1 MEVENKRKKREWVK
15 TAAIIFLVV
24 LLILTFFSQTIMNHS
39 LPEVA
44 TQMVASG
51 TINAKIRGSGTVT
64 ANEAYEVVLK
74 QTRKVQSVMVKEG
87 QAVNAG
93 DVLFILESEESDE
106 VKAAQDALEQ
116 AELAYQKALLS
127 QSNTSAQDKRALE
140 KAQKAYD
147 DALAEYKA
155 YTSVDVSQL
164 TAEINSAKAQL
175 QAANQQKTTADA
187 AVTSEKSVLTEA
199 ENQIT
204 NLTAQ
209 ISELQTIQDKN
220 NELAAANAA
229 LSRDQIIYGKSY
241 EKLEDRA
248 KADVLNPLDDVEV
261 DNRMAAYAK
270 DINLLIVLGFSEEE
284 AKSMSDA
291 YTSIKAD
298 KDAVIKAET
307 ALERLLNAS
316 PYVEKADQVPLALS
330 IAQHGLEAVQATVAN
345 HEANLRTL
353 HQSATA
359 AQTAVDSA
367 QAAVDNL
374 SKAQTAATT
383 LTDAKNA
390 LEDLIFNQSLGS
402 DVPLDLKAQKEN
414 LDELRKNLQDLKKDY
429 DAAEVTA
436 NVSGTIGTISATAG
450 NTIGAGSP
458 LATINVTSRGY
469 TIQIQVTNEQAK
481 QVKLGDTAN
490 VVNYYWGSDITATL
504 EGIKNASGGK
514 GKILEFKITGD
525 VEPGTNLTLS
535 IGQKSASY
543 DALVPNSAVR
553 TDTNGTFVLA
563 IVSKNSPL
571 GNRYIATRVDVQE
584 LAKDDNLTA
593 VSGLSSGDYVITT
606 STKPVEAG
614 TQVRLVDD
622 Q

>member
-127 QSNTSAQDKRALE
+127 QSNTTAQDKRALE

-175 QAANQQKTTADA
+175 QAANQQKTAADS
-187 AVTSEKSVLTEA
+187 AVTSA
-199 ENQIT
+199 ETAYNQAKTQIT
-204 NLTAQ
+204 DLTTQ
-209 ISELQTIQDKN
+209 ISELQTIQDKY
-220 NELAAANAA
+220 NELSAANAA
-229 LSRDQIIYGKSY
+229 LSRDQIIYGDAYARLSSLAGGD
-241 EKLEDRA
+241 E
-248 KADVLNPLDDVEV
+248 
-261 DNRMAAYAK
+261 NRMAAFAK
-270 DINLLIVLGFSEEE
+270 ATDLIIEADGSITPEE
-284 AKSMSDA
+284 AKTMSTA
-291 YTSIKAD
+291 YTTITAD
-298 KDAVIKAET
+298 KNAISAAELEVSRLVSASSLVTDASQVAG
-307 ALERLLNAS
+307 ALAS
-316 PYVEKADQVPLALS
+316 AQSNLAA
-330 IAQHGLEAVQATVAN
+330 AQMTVSGF
-345 HEANLRTL
+345 EANLRTL
-353 HQSATA
+353 QQSATA

-402 DVPLDLKAQKEN
+402 DVPLDLKAQKDN

-481 QVKLGDTAN
+481 QVKLGDTAD
-490 VVNYYWGSDITATL
+490 VVNYYWGSDIAATL

-563 IVSKNSPL
+563 IVSKSSPL

>member
-127 QSNTSAQDKRALE
+127 QSNTTAQDKRALE

-353 HQSATA
+353 QQSATA

-514 GKILEFKITGD
+514 GKVLEFKITGD

>member
-175 QAANQQKTTADA
+175 QAANQQKTAADA
-187 AVTSEKSVLTEA
+187 AVTSA
-199 ENQIT
+199 ETAYNQAKTQIT
-204 NLTAQ
+204 DLTTQ
-209 ISELQTIQDKN
+209 ISELQTIQDKY
-220 NELAAANAA
+220 NELSAANAA
-229 LSRDQIIYGKSY
+229 LSRDQIIYGDAYARLSSLAGGD
-241 EKLEDRA
+241 E
-248 KADVLNPLDDVEV
+248 
-261 DNRMAAYAK
+261 NRMAAFAK
-270 DINLLIVLGFSEEE
+270 ATNLIIEADGSITPEE
-284 AKSMSDA
+284 AKTMSTA
-291 YTSIKAD
+291 YTTITAD
-298 KDAVIKAET
+298 KNTISAAELEVSRLVSASSLVTDAAQVAG
-307 ALERLLNAS
+307 ALAS
-316 PYVEKADQVPLALS
+316 AQSNLAA
-330 IAQHGLEAVQATVAN
+330 AQMTVSGF
-345 HEANLRTL
+345 EANLRTL
-353 HQSATA
+353 QQSATA

-402 DVPLDLKAQKEN
+402 DVPLDLKAQKDN

-436 NVSGTIGTISATAG
+436 NVCGTIGTISATAG

-514 GKILEFKITGD
+514 GKVLEFKITGD

-563 IVSKNSPL
+563 IVSKSSPL

>member
-175 QAANQQKTTADA
+175 QAANQQKTAADA
-187 AVTSEKSVLTEA
+187 AVTSAETAYNQAKTQIKDLT
-199 ENQIT
+199 T
-204 NLTAQ
+204 Q
-209 ISELQTIQDKN
+209 ISELQTIQDKY
-220 NELAAANAA
+220 NELSAANAA
-229 LSRDQIIYGKSY
+229 LSRDQIIYGDAYARLSSLAVGD
-241 EKLEDRA
+241 E
-248 KADVLNPLDDVEV
+248 
-261 DNRMAAYAK
+261 NRMAAFAK
-270 DINLLIVLGFSEEE
+270 ATDLIIEADGSITPEE
-284 AKSMSDA
+284 AKTMSTA
-291 YTSIKAD
+291 YTTITAD
-298 KDAVIKAET
+298 KNAISAAELEVSRLVSASSLVTDAAQVAG
-307 ALERLLNAS
+307 ALAS
-316 PYVEKADQVPLALS
+316 AQSNLAA
-330 IAQHGLEAVQATVAN
+330 AQMTVSGF
-345 HEANLRTL
+345 EANLRTL
-353 HQSATA
+353 QQSATA

-402 DVPLDLKAQKEN
+402 DVPLDLKAQKDN

-514 GKILEFKITGD
+514 GKVLEFKITGD